1 MIARISHGN
10 GFRGV
15 CSYLLREGREDDL
28 GWEAYRLDTNM
39 SGHNARQLAHE
50 FGMYRQINGR
60 VENPVFHASLR
71 LPNGE
76 SLTDEQWR
84 AVASMYLQQMGYT
97 NTAYVVIKH
106 PENHIHIV
114 ASRIRFDGTRVQTWQ
129 ERWTSMGAMHE
140 IERAYDLSRPRTR
153 PSKEHPSRL
162 VRESPVEQRMAAQ
175 LGERPVKVELARRID
190 MALERSD
197 GSREDFTR
205 ALAEAGVQVRWS
217 AGKDGTVRGASFE
230 LSEYSGQQQARW
242 KGSKIGSLYR
252 WQELGARLEEHA
264 QAHAIRQEQAA
275 ERAAESE
282 RAAEPERET
291 LQAERSPAAT
301 VELTRAYQELVR
313 QQWRVV
319 GFLGE
324 RGVVFAAATELAR
337 AHPEL
342 DMVELTSAV
351 EAARPGS
358 IERLPGG
365 WDLLWKGMDDALRQA
380 RDDQAR
386 QLEQQARA
394 TQPTQV
400 ETGYRSEPDYG
411 HWDR

>member
-1 MIARISHGN
+1 MAPRRRRRGVIARISHGN

-106 PENHIHIV
+106 PENHIHVV

-275 ERAAESE
+275 EK
-282 RAAEPERET
+282 AAEPEREVAE
-291 LQAERSPAAT
+291 AERPPAART
-301 VELTRAYQELVR
+301 DADPCL
-313 QQWRVV
+313 
-319 GFLGE
+319 
-324 RGVVFAAATELAR
+324 RGGGAAAVAGGRLSGRAGRGLGCRHRARTCPPRAGYGRAEQRRGSGASGIHRALAR
-337 AHPEL
+337 WLGPALEGHGGRP
-342 DMVELTSAV
+342 
-351 EAARPGS
+351 AAGPRPSTAAG
-358 IERLPGG
+358 PG
-365 WDLLWKGMDDALRQA
+365 
-380 RDDQAR
+380 
-386 QLEQQARA
+386 
-394 TQPTQV
+394 V
-400 ETGYRSEPDYG
+400 ETGANRHGESERAG
-411 HWDR
+411 L